1 MPLERSLFPFY
12 NKVPAN
18 RNYPCMNT
26 EQNKR
31 EAVTNEDLAEMI
43 KSHFVKLENKID
55 ALAERVGELEG
66 KVSGLEG
73 KVSGL
78 EGKVSG
84 LEGKS
89 DSIEKR
95 IDRLETTIKDHFNLI
110 EKKWE
115 IRMQINEDRLQIV
128 KNVIVH
134 DLATKVPW

>member
-1 MPLERSLFPFY
+1 MFLWFEKIRFPFY

-26 EQNKR
+26 EQNQR
-31 EAVTNEDLAEMI
+31 EVVTNEDLAEMI

-55 ALAERVGELEG
+55 ALTER
-66 KVSGLEG
+66 VSGLEG
-73 KVSGL
+73 KN
-78 EGKVSG
+78 
-84 LEGKS
+84 

-95 IDRLETTIKDHFNLI
+95 IDRLETTVKDHFNLI